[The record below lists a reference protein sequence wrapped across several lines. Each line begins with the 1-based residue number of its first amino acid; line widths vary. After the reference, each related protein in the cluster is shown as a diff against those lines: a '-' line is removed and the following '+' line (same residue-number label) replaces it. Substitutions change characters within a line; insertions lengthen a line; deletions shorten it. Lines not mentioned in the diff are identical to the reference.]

1 MKELLSVMNGYL
13 ELCKLRI
20 SLFSAL
26 SAAMGYL
33 LSADRIRTG
42 MFSVTGGVFFIACG
56 ACALN
61 QFQERDLDTI
71 MPRTA
76 TRPLPSGRIKPVNAL
91 YFSAALLFF
100 GFPALLLTG
109 KTAPFLLGLFA
120 VVWYNGVY
128 TPLKRKTSFAVIPGA
143 LIGAVPPAMGWVS
156 GGGALSDHRLVA
168 VCFFFFMW
176 QAPHFWLLL
185 MDRGEEYKRA
195 GLPSPAELFS
205 KSQLRRI
212 LFVWISAASV
222 SALFIPMV
230 GAVHNQ
236 GTGFIIFAAALW
248 LVWNGV
254 RVLMGDERDG
264 GYLFAFRSTNV
275 FVLIVMLLLSLD
287 KLVRGFAL

>member
-1 MKELLSVMNGYL
+1 MRELCSVTKVYL

-26 SAAMGYL
+26 SAAMGFL
-33 LSADRIRTG
+33 LSADRIGLG
-42 MFSVTGGVFFIACG
+42 MPGVTCGVFFLSCG

-61 QFQERDLDTI
+61 QFQERDTDAL

-76 TRPLPSGRIKPVNAL
+76 ARPLPSGRIDPVKAL
-91 YFSAALLFF
+91 YVSAALLFF
-100 GFPALLLTG
+100 GFLALFLTG

-128 TPLKRKTSFAVIPGA
+128 TFLKRKTSFASIPGA

-156 GGGALSDHRLVA
+156 GGGMLSDHRLAA

-185 MDRGEEYKRA
+185 MDRGEEYRRA
-195 GLPSPAELFS
+195 GLPSLAAVFS

-212 LFVWISAASV
+212 LFIWISAAAV
-222 SALFIPMV
+222 SALFIPMGGV
-230 GAVHNQ
+230 VRNH
-236 GTGFIIFAAALW
+236 GTGFFLFAAALW
-248 LVWNGV
+248 LACNGYK
-254 RVLMGDERDG
+254 VLRGEHGDG
-264 GYLFAFRSTNV
+264 CFFAFRSTNV

-287 KLVRGFAL
+287 KLVGSFVL